1 MQGTQ
6 TALARCHGDFMNSD
20 PDPAQKRRYVV
31 RWLAI
36 VPCAVVIGCAML
48 VFTLALDSFAISVCP
63 ADALVSG
70 FCTASWFPQV
80 ERGIMVVCAGF
91 AALFVVAA
99 TARLAPAYR
108 VRAAW
113 AMFGAAALLAVNMA
127 AQAGTYAEFAATVAG
142 GLLGVLSAWRLP
154 PQVNL

>member
-1 MQGTQ
+1 
-6 TALARCHGDFMNSD
+6 MNID
-20 PDPAQKRRYVV
+20 PDPAHKRRYVV

-36 VPCAVVIGCAML
+36 VPCVIMIGCAML
-48 VFTLALDSFAISVCP
+48 AFTLALDAFAVSVCP
-63 ADALVSG
+63 PDALVSG

-80 ERGIMVVCAGF
+80 ERGIMILCAGF

-99 TARLAPAYR
+99 TARLAPDYR

-113 AMFGAAALLAVNMA
+113 VMFGAAALLAVSMA
-127 AQAGTYAEFAATVAG
+127 AQAGTYAEFAATVTG